1 MLRLLLVL
9 HLLLHTTV
17 NPISRKE
24 DMTTLTSPHD
34 LLAAIPFLIGYH
46 PENSLVLVSL
56 QGDQVGMAMR
66 VDFPIDV
73 APESYDLLASHIVRE
88 GATAALIVGYVPET
102 CVDPDPV
109 MVSASAA
116 LVRAEI
122 EIKESLIVRGNRYRS
137 MICDDLSCCPPEGTE
152 IPDIDTSRIAAEHVI
167 AGHPMP
173 FADVHGLVESIAALA
188 SSHESIWQE
197 EVQEFWISSDSEEI
211 IDAQRDGATAVIDLA
226 GEYREG
232 RGAEDR
238 ELVARVIGR
247 LSDIQVRDFAL
258 GSHTEE
264 TADSFWAMWR
274 DLLRIAPRG
283 FVAPVASLF
292 AAMAYERGEG
302 ALAHKALDRALLD
315 DDHYSLALLLRRVFT
330 AGWPPASFTAM
341 RAELHPKV
349 VAGIFG

>member
-1 MLRLLLVL
+1 M
-9 HLLLHTTV
+9 
-17 NPISRKE
+17 S
-24 DMTTLTSPHD
+24 TLTSPHD

-46 PENSLVLVSL
+46 PRNSLVLVSL
-56 QGDQVGMAMR
+56 VDDAVGMALR
-66 VDFPIDV
+66 VDLPTD
-73 APESYDLLASHIVRE
+73 AALESYDLLASHLARE
-88 GATAALIVGYVPET
+88 EADAALIVAYADSDSRDPEN
-102 CVDPDPV
+102 VLIN
-109 MVSASAA
+109 AAAA
-116 LVRAEI
+116 LMRAGI
-122 EIKESLIVRGNRYRS
+122 DIRESLIVRDNRYRS
-137 MICDDLSCCPPEGTE
+137 MLCSDPACCPPEGSE

-173 FADVHGLVESIAALA
+173 LESVDELIQSIAAVP
-188 SSHESIWQE
+188 SSFEISWQD
-197 EVQEFWISSDSEEI
+197 EVQAFWVSSDTEEI
-211 IDAQRDGATAVIDLA
+211 NDLQRDGATAIIDLA

-258 GSHTEE
+258 GSHSQEST
-264 TADSFWAMWR
+264 DYYWQMWR
-274 DLLRIAPRG
+274 ELLRIAPRG

-302 ALAHKALDRALLD
+302 ALAHKALDRAMHD
-315 DDHYSLALLLRRVFT
+315 DDQYSLALLLRRVFT
-330 AGWPPASFTAM
+330 AGWPPQSFTAM